1 MVKNETVV
9 INKHDKII
17 ENVGEKNH
25 DKRINQSFFHPMSSI
40 VFEPTKPAPIK
51 APTTVCVPEIG
62 IPVNEAVIMKIKDT
76 RHTENIILYS
86 FSNDR
91 VVYVGSQLISVI
103 TS

>member
-40 VFEPTKPAPIK
+40 VFETTKPAP
-51 APTTVCVPEIG
+51 TVCVPEIG